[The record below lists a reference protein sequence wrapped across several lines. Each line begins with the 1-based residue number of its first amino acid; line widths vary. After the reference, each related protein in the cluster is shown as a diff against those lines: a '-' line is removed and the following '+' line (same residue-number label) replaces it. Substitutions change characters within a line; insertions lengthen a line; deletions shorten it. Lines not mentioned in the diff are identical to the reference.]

1 MDEAEARLILE
12 DYVREAEETF
22 TMFNI
27 AHEDE
32 ERKVIEAIKTL
43 LNKR

>member
-22 TMFNI
+22 AMFNV
-27 AHEDE
+27 AHENE
-32 ERKVIEAIKTL
+32 ERKIIDAIKVL
-43 LNKR
+43 LRK

>member
-1 MDEAEARLILE
+1 MSEEEARLILE

-22 TMFNI
+22 AMFNV

-32 ERKVIEAIKTL
+32 ERKIIDAIKVL
-43 LNKR
+43 LRK

>member
-1 MDEAEARLILE
+1 MDETEARLILE

-22 TMFNI
+22 AMFNI